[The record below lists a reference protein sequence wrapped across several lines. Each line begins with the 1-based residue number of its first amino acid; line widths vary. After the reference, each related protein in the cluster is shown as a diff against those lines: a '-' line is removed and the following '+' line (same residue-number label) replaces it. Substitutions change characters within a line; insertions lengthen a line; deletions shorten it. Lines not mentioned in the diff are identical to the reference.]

1 MVKID
6 YQSDKYVYLMLATN
20 LGLPR
25 NSSVKPFSMREF
37 NILVRE
43 IAKLNLRP
51 GVLLEK
57 NRDDIKKIFGNNEQ
71 VAAKIE
77 ELLSRREKIAFELA
91 DLEEK
96 GIRVVSRAER
106 ETYPKKLFTRLKQAA
121 PPIIFY
127 SGDLS
132 ILSNKSIAVVGS
144 RKAEDNF
151 LNIAREIGEK
161 CAWSGITL
169 ISGGANG
176 VDYESMV
183 AALNNKGF
191 AVAFVAKPMI
201 SFLKKTEI
209 SSWIREGRLILL
221 STVLPNGSFTIAKAM
236 ERNKYVYALADFSI
250 VVRSGCKGG
259 TWSGATEAL
268 RKNFTNRVFVID
280 TDEEKLGNKQ
290 LIAKGGIPIKV
301 HEITETNNIFEF
313 LERKGLNIVDKQVVK
328 PKDTTNDV
336 YYLILNKMIELLNQ
350 PMSEKEFASILNVQI
365 GQARNWLKR
374 LVKEGYIVKKK
385 GIYQSKK
392 TKRLSNQVTLF
403 ERDI

>member
-1 MVKID
+1 
-6 YQSDKYVYLMLATN
+6 
-20 LGLPR
+20 
-25 NSSVKPFSMREF
+25 
-37 NILVRE
+37 
-43 IAKLNLRP
+43 
-51 GVLLEK
+51 
-57 NRDDIKKIFGNNEQ
+57 
-71 VAAKIE
+71 
-77 ELLSRREKIAFELA
+77 
-91 DLEEK
+91 
-96 GIRVVSRAER
+96 
-106 ETYPKKLFTRLKQAA
+106 
-121 PPIIFY
+121 
-127 SGDLS
+127 
-132 ILSNKSIAVVGS
+132 
-144 RKAEDNF
+144 
-151 LNIAREIGEK
+151 
-161 CAWSGITL
+161 
-169 ISGGANG
+169 
-176 VDYESMV
+176 
-183 AALNNKGF
+183 
-191 AVAFVAKPMI
+191 
-201 SFLKKTEI
+201 
-209 SSWIREGRLILL
+209 
-221 STVLPNGSFTIAKAM
+221 M